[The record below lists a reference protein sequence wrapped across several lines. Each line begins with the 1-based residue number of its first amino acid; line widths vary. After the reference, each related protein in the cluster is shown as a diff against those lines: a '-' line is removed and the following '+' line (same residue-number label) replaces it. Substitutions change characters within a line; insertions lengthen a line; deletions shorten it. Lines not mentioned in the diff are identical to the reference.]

1 MHLSPFSLSLSVC
14 CFLERCKKVVNE
26 PEVKAVDDL
35 VINLLELRALN
46 SSSFILFLIAGLKNF
61 NVNVIFY

>member
-1 MHLSPFSLSLSVC
+1 M
-14 CFLERCKKVVNE
+14 NE